1 MTSSA
6 PRAVC
11 YDWAETFSL
20 HPRRGRQCPCLN
32 AGPVGIDY
40 ETFCKIHDCHDRQGL
55 TIAQTA
61 RVLGLDP
68 RTVAAWLARSRFEPR
83 RSRPRSSVLDPF
95 KPRITRLLDTHPYS
109 AQQIFQRLREEGY
122 RSGVTIL
129 RDYVRRIRLPKR
141 PVYLKLHFSA
151 GECAQVDWGAWGT
164 VAVGNTRRRLSFFVM
179 VLAFSRQM
187 FVEFTVSQTMEHF
200 LACHE
205 HGFAALG
212 VPSKIMV
219 DNLKSAVLQR
229 LAGAAPVFNPRYLD
243 FARHHGF
250 AIEACNVARGNEK
263 GRVES
268 GVCYVKKNFLH
279 GLELTD
285 FSTIHAA
292 AQVWLDTI
300 ANVRI
305 HGETQQRPVD
315 LFEQE
320 RPHLGPLNPNP
331 YDLAHT
337 SPIIPPSHFRIPL
350 DTNQYSVPA
359 AYAHRRLTVKAYPD
373 RVCIY
378 FDNQLIARHPR
389 CYGRHDDIEEPDH
402 AKGLLAQRSRARHQR
417 LMMHFL
423 ALSQD
428 AQAYYDG
435 LEQRRLNARHHVR
448 KILALAEIYPAD
460 AVARAIT
467 DGLAFQA
474 FSAEYIT
481 NILET
486 RARALPEPGPLQLT
500 RRHDLLDIDI
510 APPDLNVYEVNDHD
524 PE

>member
-1 MTSSA
+1 
-6 PRAVC
+6 V
-11 YDWAETFSL
+11 
-20 HPRRGRQCPCLN
+20 
-32 AGPVGIDY
+32 IDY

-55 TIAQTA
+55 TVAQTA
-61 RVLGLDP
+61 QALGLDP
-68 RTVAAWLARSRFEPR
+68 KTVATWVTRSRFEPR
-83 RSRPRSSVLDPF
+83 RSRRKASVLDPF
-95 KPRITRLLDTHPYS
+95 KSRITRLLDTHPYS

-122 RSGVTIL
+122 RGGVTIV
-129 RDYVRRIRLPKR
+129 RDYVRRIRPAKR
-141 PVYLKLHFSA
+141 PVYLKLHFTP
-151 GECAQVDWGAWGT
+151 GECAQVDWGAYGT

-205 HGFAALG
+205 HAFAAFGG
-212 VPSKIMV
+212 VTKRIMV

-229 LAGAAPVFNPRYLD
+229 LAGVAPVFNPRYVD

-250 AIEACNVARGNEK
+250 TIEACNVARGNEK

-268 GVCYVKKNFLH
+268 GVGYVKKNFLN

-285 FSTIHAA
+285 FSTIRVA

-305 HGETQQRPVD
+305 HGETRQRPVD
-315 LFEQE
+315 LLAQE
-320 RPHLGPLNPNP
+320 HPHLGPLNLHP
-331 YDLAHT
+331 YDLARTT
-337 SPIIPPSHFRIPL
+337 SCVASSQFRVAL
-350 DTNQYSVPA
+350 DTNHYSVPA
-359 AYAHRRLTVKAYPD
+359 AYAHRRLIIKAYPD
-373 RVCIY
+373 RVCLY
-378 FDNQLIARHPR
+378 FDNQLIARHLR
-389 CYGRHDDIEEPDH
+389 CYGRREDIEDPDH
-402 AKGLLAQRSRARHQR
+402 AKGLIAQRSRAREQR

-423 ALSQD
+423 ALSPD

-435 LEQRRLNARHHVR
+435 LEQRRFNARHHVR
-448 KILALAEIYPAD
+448 RILALAEIYPAD
-460 AVARAIT
+460 AVARAIA

-481 NILET
+481 NILEI
-486 RARALPEPGPLQLT
+486 RSRALPEPGPLQLT
-500 RRHDLLDIDI
+500 RRHDLLEIDI
-510 APPDLNVYEVNDHD
+510 APPDLNAYEVNPDD

>member
-1 MTSSA
+1 M
-6 PRAVC
+6 
-11 YDWAETFSL
+11 
-20 HPRRGRQCPCLN
+20 
-32 AGPVGIDY
+32 IDY
-40 ETFCKIHDCHDRQGL
+40 ETFAKIHDCRDRQGL

-61 RVLGLDP
+61 RALGLDA
-68 RTVAAWLARSRFEPR
+68 RTVATWVARSRFEPR
-83 RSRPRSSVLDPF
+83 RSRPRGSVLDPF

-122 RSGVTIL
+122 HGGVTIL
-129 RDYVRRIRLPKR
+129 RDYVRRIRPIKR
-141 PVYLKLHFSA
+141 PVYLKLHFA
-151 GECAQVDWGAWGT
+151 PGECAQVDWGAHGT

-205 HGFAALG
+205 HAFATFGG
-212 VPSKIMV
+212 VPAKIMV

-250 AIEACNVARGNEK
+250 AIEPCNVARGNEK

-268 GVCYVKKNFLH
+268 AVGYVKKNFLH
-279 GLELTD
+279 GLELSD
-285 FSTIHAA
+285 FSAIGAA

-300 ANVRI
+300 ANLRI
-305 HGETQQRPVD
+305 HGATQRRPVD
-315 LFEQE
+315 LLAQE
-320 RPHLGPLNPNP
+320 RPHLRSLNLHP
-331 YDLAHT
+331 YDLGLT
-337 SPIIPPSHFRIPL
+337 STSIASSQFRITV

-373 RVCIY
+373 RVCLY

-389 CYGRHDDIEEPDH
+389 GYGRHEDIEDPDH
-402 AKGLLAQRSRARHQR
+402 AKALIAQRGRAREQR

-423 ALSQD
+423 ALSPD

-448 KILALAEIYPAD
+448 KILALTEIYAAD
-460 AVARAIT
+460 AVARAIS
-467 DGLAFQA
+467 GRAQPSRP
-474 FSAEYIT
+474 SAPSIT

-510 APPDLNVYEVNDHD
+510 APPDLNAYQVNRHD